1 MKHRLLPEIRP
12 KQSLNRNK
20 MLNPIHIK
28 RLFLFCL
35 VFAGLAAVAQKP
47 AIGSTDTVKNISVYN
62 ATMKDAVKQSDL
74 PEIIDSVGRLKDK
87 QLGIMPKPVE
97 TTYKATPINAAK
109 MVNEPLSKL
118 YYAQIKAGFGN
129 YTMPYGELWIN
140 NLRSKEYVYG
150 FHYKHLS
157 AHYKAEDRGFAGWSD
172 NDVNLYAKK
181 FYKKHV
187 LAGDFNYYR
196 NVYHFYGFPDSLVSN
211 NDVDTNNFTRQRF
224 HTFEGKL
231 NLKSFY
237 TDSTSINHD
246 IHLNYY
252 NIRDRFGAAE
262 NNIFA
267 DGLIKT
273 YVNREKLNVFLS
285 TDYYNTKSK
294 TDTVNDFIFRLMPY
308 FEAGGQKWN
317 VDLGVNVAI
326 DEMTDYSTKFYFYP
340 RLNIHYNI
348 YNNFV
353 IPYAGVTG
361 GLEKN
366 SFRSFTTANPFIVSN
381 PAYLNTNNVFNVF
394 GGLRGVLSS
403 KTSYDAKVTYS
414 RYKNMPFFLIDY
426 DNFLSNKF
434 MVVYNDANL
443 LNVNGQIKY
452 QLKEKINVIAKG
464 NYYGYS
470 GLDSGAYAWHKPEFD
485 ITLSG
490 LYNLKSKIIL
500 KADFFYIGR
509 QWAKQ
514 VTETVPG
521 VNVYSNVQLK
531 GIADINLGAEYRYS
545 KMLSFFATFNNIG
558 NFRYYRWDRYPTQR
572 FNMMVGVTF
581 VPF

>member
-1 MKHRLLPEIRP
+1 MYSTKHIIL
-12 KQSLNRNK
+12 
-20 MLNPIHIK
+20 
-28 RLFLFCL
+28 L
-35 VFAGLAAVAQKP
+35 VFLLIGIHSVAQP
-47 AIGSTDTVKNISVYN
+47 PSNIGGSDTVKNTSIYD

-74 PEIIDSVGRLKDK
+74 PEINDTVGKLKDK
-87 QLGIMPKPVE
+87 QLGIQPKPVE
-97 TTYKATPINAAK
+97 TSYKAPPIKAAK

-118 YYAQIKAGFGN
+118 YYSQLKAGFGN
-129 YTMPYGELWIN
+129 YTMPYGEIWLN

-157 AHYKAEDRGFAGWSD
+157 ARYTAEDRGFAGWSD

-187 LAGDFNYYR
+187 LSGDLNYYR
-196 NVYHFYGFPDSLVSN
+196 NVSQFYGYPDSLVEK
-211 NDVDTNNFTRQRF
+211 NDVTNNFARQRF

-237 TDSTSINHD
+237 TDSSSINHD

-252 NIRDRFGAAE
+252 NIRDKFETAE

-273 YVNREKLNVFLS
+273 YVNKERLNVLIS
-285 TDYYNTKSK
+285 ADYYNTKSK
-294 TDTVNDFIFRLMPY
+294 TDTVNDFIFRLTPY
-308 FEAGGQKWN
+308 FQAGGEKWN
-317 VDLGVNVAI
+317 VDLGLNVAI
-326 DEMTDYSTKFYFYP
+326 DEMTDVSTKFYFYP
-340 RLNIHYNI
+340 KLGIHYNI

-366 SFRSFTTANPFIVSN
+366 SFRSFTTTNPFIISN
-381 PAYLNTNNVFNVF
+381 PAYLNTNNVYNLF

-403 KTSYDAKVTYS
+403 KTSYDAKATYS
-414 RYKNMPFFLIDY
+414 KYKNMPFFLINY
-426 DNFLSNKF
+426 DDFLSNKF
-434 MVVYNDANL
+434 TVLYNDVTL

-452 QLKEKINVIAKG
+452 QLKEKVNVIAKG

-470 GLDSGAYAWHKPEFD
+470 GLDSGAYAWHKPDFD
-485 ITLSG
+485 VTLSAT
-490 LYNLKSKIIL
+490 YNLKSKIII
-500 KADFFYIGR
+500 KADLFYIGK
-509 QWAKQ
+509 QWARQ
-514 VTETVPG
+514 LETSSLG
-521 VNVYSNVQLK
+521 VQTVNNVQLK

-558 NFRYYRWDRYPTQR
+558 NVRYYRWDRYPTQR
-572 FNMMVGVTF
+572 FNAMIGVTF